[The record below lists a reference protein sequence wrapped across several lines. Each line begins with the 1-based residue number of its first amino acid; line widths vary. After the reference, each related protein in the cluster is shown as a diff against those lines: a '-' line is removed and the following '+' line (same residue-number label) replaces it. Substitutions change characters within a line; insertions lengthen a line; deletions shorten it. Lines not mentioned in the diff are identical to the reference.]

1 MEDPSMDALMILV
14 FVIGGFVAFDVA
26 AWRFGADSR
35 EPMRDD
41 HRR

>member
-1 MEDPSMDALMILV
+1 MDSLTILGPALTALLFIAAA
-14 FVIGGFVAFDVA
+14 VA
-26 AWRFGADSR
+26 WGADSR